1 MFRESIL
8 SSVKCVRGL
17 CEIQRVRLD
26 YRKAWERVVDARRVR
41 FDHRKACRKLVE
53 TRIPYTRVNKRIRL
67 FQKLQGNMRLIMR
80 DKN

>member
-41 FDHRKACRKLVE
+41 FDHRKACRKFVE
-53 TRIPYTRVNKRIRL
+53 TRIVRFEVLKMRRRL
-67 FQKLQGNMRLIMR
+67 RCLESLF
-80 DKN
+80 